1 MPVTNW
7 RHVKSVSL
15 GLLIRVASFTVI
27 FALLGMV
34 VQMMVVAAPIFAA
47 STLERIDAPD
57 EGRDTPVS
65 RTESRDADL
74 TRRTYWVSKGGWQLK
89 GTPGNP
95 WLWVHDQTAVR
106 LNVSELPSDFSIAQL
121 VGHQRGLAVLVG
133 NTLEHFHFS
142 QPISINDVPAVER
155 VKTVVMGSDIV
166 ALAGHPR
173 LAVVALATSLSEIQV
188 VDFRNPDT
196 NLRIQVDVA
205 IDRIVWE
212 SPSLIR
218 ALTSSGDPLLF
229 AFRATDIGGDWR
241 RLLSPIQ
248 YEGYPSEEYLWLPL
262 PSAQAAEPKFSVV
275 PLVFGTLKAALLA
288 LLFSAPLSL
297 GCAIYVGCFVSEAQR
312 QRVRPAIDM
321 LTAFPTVVLGAI
333 GLFWLAPRFGEFLSA
348 LIGIIALFPILA
360 GLGVFVVRGLGR
372 RWVRH
377 DALDDWP
384 LRLLPLVLLVIA
396 LGATAGLS
404 GAARLPGGSLEAYL
418 LSTGL
423 SISYFNSLLVGIVL
437 GLAITPTIFSIAE
450 EAIHAVPR
458 NMAAGALALGS
469 TPWQSYRDVVQPL
482 ALPGMIAA
490 IMVGF
495 GRAAGETMILI
506 MLSGNTGIMDLSI
519 FEGLRSVSASLALE
533 LPEAPKTSSHY
544 QVLFAMGLLLFGL
557 TFIVNTVAE
566 IIRARVRM
574 RVRGL

>member
-1 MPVTNW
+1 MADW
-7 RHVKSVSL
+7 RHFKSVSL
-15 GLLIRVASFTVI
+15 GLLIRAASFTVI

-34 VQMMVVAAPIFAA
+34 VQMVVVAAPIFAP
-47 STLERIDAPD
+47 STLERIDSP
-57 EGRDTPVS
+57 EGVRGALVS
-65 RTESRDADL
+65 RTESQDADL
-74 TRRTYWVSKGGWQLK
+74 TQSTYWVSKDGWQLK
-89 GTPGNP
+89 GSPGNP

-106 LNVSELPSDFSIAQL
+106 LNAHELPLDFSIAQM

-133 NTLEHFHFS
+133 NTLEYFHFS
-142 QPISINDVPAVER
+142 QSTSINNVPAVER
-155 VKTVVMGSDIV
+155 VKTVLVGSDIV

-173 LAVVALATSLSEIQV
+173 LAVVAFATSLSEIQV
-188 VDFRNPDT
+188 VDFRNP
-196 NLRIQVDVA
+196 NASLRIQVDVE
-205 IDRIVWE
+205 IDTIVWV

-218 ALTSSGDPLLF
+218 ALTPSGDALLF
-229 AFRATDIGGDWR
+229 VFRATDIGGDWR
-241 RLLSPIQ
+241 RLLSPIE
-248 YEGYPSEEYLWLPL
+248 YEGYPSEAYLWLPL
-262 PSAQAAEPKFSVV
+262 PSAQRAEPKYSVV
-275 PLVFGTLKAALLA
+275 PLIFGTLKAALLA

-297 GCAIYVGCFVSEAQR
+297 GCAIYVGCFMSEAQR

-348 LIGIIALFPILA
+348 LIGVIALFPILA
-360 GLGVFVVRGLGR
+360 ILGVFVVRGLGWQ
-372 RWVRH
+372 WVRH

-396 LGATAGLS
+396 VGAAAGLS

-418 LSTGL
+418 LSSGV

-458 NMAAGALALGS
+458 NLAAGALALGS
-469 TPWQSYRDVVQPL
+469 TPWQGYRDVVLPL

-495 GRAAGETMILI
+495 GRAAGETMILV

-533 LPEAPKTSSHY
+533 LPEAPKTSSHC
-544 QVLFAMGLLLFGL
+544 QVLFVMGLLLFGL